1 MSERYSFT
9 WTDPRGIL
17 GGDYA
22 GGHSVGP
29 DGKRM
34 TPDRVVRQVLAGDLH
49 RDALGAVA
57 RFDVYQANGH
67 GTHWIDADMVTRSRL
82 SNDDNVYRV
91 SIYPDGVDVIGFGL
105 CVDSFFEGHYSRPD
119 DLPEWVK
126 ERLAVLMIMSATPPT
141 QEVEGVG
148 RRISSHVF
156 WIYAPERT

>member
-1 MSERYSFT
+1 MSESYSYG
-9 WTDPRGIL
+9 WTDLSRNE
-17 GGDYA
+17 DWDFT
-22 GGHSVGP
+22 GP

-34 TPDRVVRQVLAGDLH
+34 TPDRVVRQVLAGELH
-49 RDALGAVA
+49 RHNLKSVI
-57 RFDVYQANGH
+57 RFDSYQAHGH
-67 GTHWIDADMVTRSRL
+67 GANWIHADMATRSRL

-105 CVDSFFEGHYSRPD
+105 FGVDSFFEGHYSRPD

-126 ERLAVLMIMSATPPT
+126 ERLAVLMITSAIPPT

-156 WIYAPERT
+156 WVYAPERT